1 MPRTPAVYQI
11 RITLQDIQPP
21 IWRRIQV
28 WEDITLAQLHTILQT
43 VMDWEDY
50 HLHQFL
56 IGKRIYSVPGPDDDL
71 YEFTIIDESR
81 ERLSDVVPR
90 VGTTFTYLYDFGDNW
105 RHDLLLEAITMPEAP
120 GHYPQCIAGERRTPP
135 EDVGGG
141 SGYERYLEALGDPD
155 DDEHEDML
163 HWRGPFDPD
172 IFPIESVND
181 KLHRKFRR
189 RKSATA
195 PPSSEN

>member
-1 MPRTPAVYQI
+1 VPRTRTLYQI

-21 IWRRIQV
+21 IWRRIQA
-28 WEDITLAQLHTILQT
+28 WEDITLAQLRTVLQI

-50 HLHQFL
+50 HLHQFS
-56 IGKRIYSVPGPDDDL
+56 IGKRIYSVPDPDDDL
-71 YEFTIIDESR
+71 YERTVIDESR

-105 RHDLLLEAITMPEAP
+105 RHDLLLEAITMPEAEA
-120 GHYPQCIAGERRTPP
+120 HYPQCIGGERRTPP
-135 EDVGGG
+135 EDVGGV
-141 SGYERYLEALGDPD
+141 SGYERYLEALTDPD

-163 HWRGPFDPD
+163 RWRGPFDPET
-172 IFPIESVND
+172 FPIESVNE
-181 KLHRKFRR
+181 KPHRRFRR

-195 PPSSEN
+195 PASAQN

>member
-1 MPRTPAVYQI
+1 
-11 RITLQDIQPP
+11 
-21 IWRRIQV
+21 
-28 WEDITLAQLHTILQT
+28 
-43 VMDWEDY
+43 MDWEDY

-56 IGKRIYSVPGPDDDL
+56 IGKRIYSMPGPDDDL
-71 YEFTIIDESR
+71 YELTIIDESR

-141 SGYERYLEALGDPD
+141 SG
-155 DDEHEDML
+155 M
-163 HWRGPFDPD
+163 RGIWKPWAIPMTTSTKTCCTRGARLTRRPF
-172 IFPIESVND
+172 
-181 KLHRKFRR
+181 
-189 RKSATA
+189 
-195 PPSSEN
+195 PSNQ